1 MTLLNEIKKEDDNFN
16 RLVDRNFMECLKKIR
31 FFIGDIVYLKNHQ
44 LNYLSLQIKRFY
56 AKSDN
61 FDSLVDFNYTINI
74 KNDQATLKCIQNQ
87 SCESKIKTG
96 SSNMNSKD
104 SMENGD

>member
-1 MTLLNEIKKEDDNFN
+1 
-16 RLVDRNFMECLKKIR
+16 MECLKKIR
-31 FFIGDIVYLKNHQ
+31 FVIGDIVYLKNHQ
-44 LNYLSLQIKRFY
+44 LNYLSLQLKRFY

-74 KNDQATLKCIQNQ
+74 KNDQATFKCIQNQ

-104 SMENGD
+104 SMENGDWS